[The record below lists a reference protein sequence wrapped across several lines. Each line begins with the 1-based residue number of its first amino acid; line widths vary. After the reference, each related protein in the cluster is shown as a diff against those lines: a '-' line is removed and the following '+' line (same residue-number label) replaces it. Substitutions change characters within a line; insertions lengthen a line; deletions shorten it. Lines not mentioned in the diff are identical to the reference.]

1 MAHELTSTTTKVFY
15 LSPDNSV
22 MGNASRLS
30 PAPKI
35 TISSDIYY
43 SNDSVIGYSYRLVLS
58 GYANALR
65 FNEKPD
71 NALTYGIENV
81 ISHIDHIRNIFSCNG
96 GDIHVT
102 NRNNSD
108 ILIAKGC
115 TIQSISF
122 QDSNN
127 YWVNY
132 APYTITIECN
142 EIDLVGCLDN
152 TDIYCNDSFFHTKIL
167 NINEDN
173 KNYPSDNLIDIKKYK
188 IKEFNDNW
196 TFSIGDEIYKELS
209 NINNNHFNVNYQIS
223 AIGRNFY
230 INNKLI
236 PAWEM
241 AKMFCQDRLYNQI
254 KGLLDETNAKRALS
268 ISNDNFNGNT
278 GRQTPIDLFKLNDGA
293 SKGLLADPLST
304 QYKIYN
310 EIINCDTS
318 ESDGSFSLQYS
329 AIIKKFDSSKSL
341 AENGALHNF
350 TVDNSYSDGDS
361 MNVSLSVNG
370 SVTGLVEGGFIDKID
385 DNFELPASGAFITKK
400 NNNITKYDN
409 AYDSFLAYIKHTT
422 NDDLSDSIKTTL
434 NITNANLL
442 LTTHQNLPTSP
453 LPTSFVVTHDY
464 NNGVINY
471 SANYDSLNSISNEFG
486 YTNIS
491 IVKNY
496 PTDVVQEFIVP
507 GRAAGP
513 IIQKLNTK
521 KNGTIS
527 ISIDGASQANTLCGV
542 SDISICNS
550 IPSLT
555 GIAGLSSLTAIN
567 KENGYIKTKEQY
579 NVNRTDGSFHVELE
593 FICLQ

>member
-1 MAHELTSTTTKVFY
+1 MSNELQSTNTKVFY
-15 LSPDNSV
+15 LSSDNSAI
-22 MGNASRLS
+22 GNSSRLA

-43 SNDSVIGYSYRLVLS
+43 SNDSVIGYSYTVILN

-71 NALTYGIENV
+71 SALGYGIENV

-96 GDIHVT
+96 GDLHVT
-102 NRNNSD
+102 DRSNSA

-115 TIQSISF
+115 TIKSISF
-122 QDSNN
+122 ENSNN

-142 EIDLVGCLDN
+142 EIDLIGCLDN
-152 TDIYCNDSFFHTKIL
+152 TDISCADSFFHTKITG
-167 NINEDN
+167 INESN
-173 KNYPSDNLIDIKKYK
+173 KNYPSDNLVDIKKYK

-209 NINNNHFNVNYQIS
+209 TISNNHFNVNYEIS

-230 INNKLI
+230 VNSKLI

-254 KGLLDETNAKRALS
+254 KGLLDETNAKRALP
-268 ISNDNFNGNT
+268 ISSDNFNGNT
-278 GRQTPIDLFKLNDGA
+278 GRQNPNDLFKLDDVA
-293 SKGLLADPLST
+293 SKGLLNDAMST
-304 QYKIYN
+304 NYKIYN

-318 ESDGSFSLQYS
+318 EADGSFSLKYS
-329 AIIKKFDSSKSL
+329 AIVKKFDSSKSL
-341 AENGALHNF
+341 AENAALHNF

-409 AYDSFLAYIKHTT
+409 AYDSFLAYIKHSA

-442 LTTHQNLPTSP
+442 LTAHQNLPTSP
-453 LPTSFVVTHDY
+453 LPTSFVITHDY
-464 NNGVINY
+464 NNGIINY
-471 SANYDSLNSISNEFG
+471 NANYDSLNSISNEFG

-496 PTDVVQEFIVP
+496 PADVVQEFVVP
-507 GRAAGP
+507 GRSAGP

-527 ISIDGASQANTLCGV
+527 ISIDGASQANKICGT
-542 SDISICNS
+542 DTIQICNS

-555 GIAGLSSLTAIN
+555 GIVGLTTLTAIN
-567 KENGYIKTKEQY
+567 KEDGYIKTKEQY
-579 NVNRTDGSFHVELE
+579 NVNRIDGSFHVELE